1 MVGYHTHLDCSFRF
15 SPVLEL
21 HHHSTTVQLLNKRC
35 LYSKWE
41 GFSAAETFLC
51 CHLQV
56 SQQHAEIKRKENG
69 EYFVTDL
76 GSGKGTWCNDKQ
88 LKPHQEVK
96 LHPEDKL
103 YFGSKNVTAAFKVKL
118 AHHTVETQLLKYIGE
133 MEAAKKEEVDRSG
146 SEKLAGAAF

>member
-1 MVGYHTHLDCSFRF
+1 M
-15 SPVLEL
+15 
-21 HHHSTTVQLLNKRC
+21 
-35 LYSKWE
+35 
-41 GFSAAETFLC
+41 
-51 CHLQV
+51 
-56 SQQHAEIKRKENG
+56 SQQHAEIKRKESG

-103 YFGSKNVTAAFKVKL
+103 YFGSKKLTSAFKVKL
-118 AHHTVETQLLKYIGE
+118 AHHSVEKQLRKYVDE
-133 MEAAKKEEVDRSG
+133 MKAARKEEGDRSG

>member
-1 MVGYHTHLDCSFRF
+1 M
-15 SPVLEL
+15 
-21 HHHSTTVQLLNKRC
+21 QLACDL
-35 LYSKWE
+35 L
-41 GFSAAETFLC
+41 LI
-51 CHLQV
+51 QV

-103 YFGSKNVTAAFKVKL
+103 YFGSKKLQSSFKVKL
-118 AHHTVETQLLKYIGE
+118 AHVSVEKQLRKYIGE
-133 MEAAKKEEVDRSG
+133 MEAAKKQESDRSG
-146 SEKLAGAAF
+146 SERLAGAAF

>member
-1 MVGYHTHLDCSFRF
+1 M
-15 SPVLEL
+15 
-21 HHHSTTVQLLNKRC
+21 
-35 LYSKWE
+35 
-41 GFSAAETFLC
+41 
-51 CHLQV
+51 

-103 YFGSKNVTAAFKVKL
+103 YFGSKKANSAFKVKL
-118 AHHTVETQLLKYIGE
+118 AHHSVEKQLQKYMGE
-133 MEAAKKEEVDRSG
+133 MNAAWEESKDLAA
-146 SEKLAGAAF
+146 SEELAGAAH